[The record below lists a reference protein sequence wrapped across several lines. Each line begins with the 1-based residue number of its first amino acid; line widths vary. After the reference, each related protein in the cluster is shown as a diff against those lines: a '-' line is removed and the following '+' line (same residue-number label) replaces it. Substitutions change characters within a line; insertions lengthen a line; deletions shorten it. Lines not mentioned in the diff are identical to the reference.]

1 MGKSQEG
8 KQERNRRKQRGNAE
22 EDRNLKRDR
31 DLEKEKV
38 ESLYVTREMA
48 EDKEMDEKIRQDLIH
63 VADQAEKEFQEEEA
77 LGAPRMKPEEK
88 QQLFDDIVGELKKK
102 GIWEE
107 SPEDQLSAEDR
118 EALRLGRELLNNP
131 KKKRSAVIHKI
142 FKGVAGAAGVAVGV
156 FVLSMSS
163 EANRE
168 RMLSVW
174 NSVVGNELRID
185 LSSEVKTEIESETTI
200 EKMNTDVEEKLGIKP
215 LKMMYIPENMK
226 FDRWTLD
233 DKSGVVDVY
242 YLYNEAVVYI
252 NMYKQSNNSSRSQQF
267 DGNIVDSI
275 DIYSEGIKT
284 NVWEIQ
290 NPDGNS
296 YICEFVYD
304 STHYSIFGSMPQV
317 EFEKMI
323 SSIYFE

>member
-1 MGKSQEG
+1 M
-8 KQERNRRKQRGNAE
+8 
-22 EDRNLKRDR
+22 
-31 DLEKEKV
+31 
-38 ESLYVTREMA
+38 
-48 EDKEMDEKIRQDLIH
+48 
-63 VADQAEKEFQEEEA
+63 
-77 LGAPRMKPEEK
+77 
-88 QQLFDDIVGELKKK
+88 
-102 GIWEE
+102 
-107 SPEDQLSAEDR
+107 
-118 EALRLGRELLNNP
+118 
-131 KKKRSAVIHKI
+131 
-142 FKGVAGAAGVAVGV
+142 AVGV

-252 NMYKQSNNSSRSQQF
+252 NMYKQS
-267 DGNIVDSI
+267 
-275 DIYSEGIKT
+275 K
-284 NVWEIQ
+284 
-290 NPDGNS
+290 
-296 YICEFVYD
+296 
-304 STHYSIFGSMPQV
+304 
-317 EFEKMI
+317 
-323 SSIYFE
+323 